1 MELIQPGVG
10 LIFWTT
16 IIFIVLLLILRKF
29 AWKPINNMVDKRNQS
44 IEDALN
50 QAELA
55 REEMRNLTANNE
67 KILAEARVERDLI
80 LKQARDVKDEIINV
94 AKEEAV
100 AEVNKIKKQAEIDID
115 NQKAK
120 AIEEMKNQVLE
131 LSILV
136 AEKVI
141 RQELKDKNEQEV
153 LVNKILEN
161 VNIN

>member
-80 LKQARDVKDEIINV
+80 LKQARDVKDEIITT

-120 AIEEMKNQVLE
+120 AIEEMKNQV
-131 LSILV
+131 
-136 AEKVI
+136 
-141 RQELKDKNEQEV
+141 
-153 LVNKILEN
+153 
-161 VNIN
+161 

>member
-29 AWKPINNMVDKRNQS
+29 AWKPLNNMVDKRNQS

-80 LKQARDVKDEIINV
+80 LKQARDVKDEIITT

>member
-80 LKQARDVKDEIINV
+80 LKQARDVKDEIITT

>member
-1 MELIQPGVG
+1 MDLIQPGVG

-29 AWKPINNMVDKRNQS
+29 AWKPINNMVNKRNQN
-44 IEDALN
+44 IEDALK

-55 REEMRNLTANNE
+55 REEMRDLTANNE
-67 KILAEARVERDLI
+67 KILAEARIERDNI
-80 LKQARDVKDEIINV
+80 LKQAREVKDEIISV
-94 AKEEAV
+94 AKENAV
-100 AEVNKIKKQAEIDID
+100 AEVTKIKRQAEIDIE

-141 RQELKDKNEQEV
+141 RQELGNKNEHEV

>member
-141 RQELKDKNEQEV
+141 RQELKNKNEQEV

>member
-1 MELIQPGVG
+1 MDLVQPGIG

-16 IIFIVLLLILRKF
+16 VIFLVLLLILRKF
-29 AWKPINNMVDKRNQS
+29 AWKPIVTMVNKRNQS
-44 IEDALN
+44 IEDALK

-55 REEMRNLTANNE
+55 REEMKNLTANNE
-67 KILAEARVERDLI
+67 KILAEARIERENI
-80 LKQARDVKDEIINV
+80 LLQASAAKDEIIAQ
-94 AKEEAV
+94 AKEV
-100 AEVNKIKKQAEIDID
+100 AIEDVLRIKQLAQVEIE

-120 AIEEMKNQVLE
+120 AIEEMKNHVLE

-141 RQELKDKNEQEV
+141 CKELKTTTEHEI

>member
-80 LKQARDVKDEIINV
+80 LKQARDVKDEIITT

-141 RQELKDKNEQEV
+141 RQELKNKNEQEV